1 MASTE
6 WVRVRQ
12 QQLMVQD
19 MYDEYAETYDE
30 ELCGKGGLGYRTPK
44 LLEAALLSRAEKPAP
59 APSLPSAT
67 TASATTSPPRASS
80 LAANSCLTCTSSSLP
95 LSASSSIDSSEK
107 GIDRFAPDAL
117 LLLSWPRA

>member
-44 LLEAALLSRAEKPAP
+44 LLEVALLSRAEKPAP

-67 TASATTSPPRASS
+67 TASATTSPPRASAPPPAS
-80 LAANSCLTCTSSSLP
+80 GV
-95 LSASSSIDSSEK
+95 SAVARRRRS
-107 GIDRFAPDAL
+107 
-117 LLLSWPRA
+117 PRTPA